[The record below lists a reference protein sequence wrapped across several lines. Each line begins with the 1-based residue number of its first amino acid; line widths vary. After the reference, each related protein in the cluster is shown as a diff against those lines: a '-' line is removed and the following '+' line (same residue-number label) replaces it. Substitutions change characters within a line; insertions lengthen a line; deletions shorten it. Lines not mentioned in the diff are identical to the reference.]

1 MAYVPNRTTYKLVF
15 EDPAYDGLEVSAY
28 AGSIGQ
34 YLDIAKLADLDLTP
48 PYSAEDLEPVFALF
62 EAFAG
67 KPADDRGPAAK
78 GVLVSWNIEQPKGR
92 KVPATVAGL
101 RSLEITLAM
110 AIINAWMNAVA
121 GTALPLDATD
131 LELPVQPLGS

>member
-62 EAFAG
+62 EAFTS
-67 KPADDRGPAAK
+67 
-78 GVLVSWNIEQPKGR
+78 VLKSWNIEQPIGK
-92 KVPATVAGL
+92 KVPPTVAGL

-110 AIINAWMNAVA
+110 AIIHAWMNAVA

-131 LELPVQPLGS
+131 LDLPVEPLGS